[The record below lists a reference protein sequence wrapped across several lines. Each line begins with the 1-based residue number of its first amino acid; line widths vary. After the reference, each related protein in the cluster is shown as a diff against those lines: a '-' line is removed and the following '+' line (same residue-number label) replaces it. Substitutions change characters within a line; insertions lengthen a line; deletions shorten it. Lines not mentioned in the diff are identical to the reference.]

1 MISTLLNRAPSL
13 GLGLPMTQNQALM
26 QNMALGTMYKM
37 RNMATTTKATEL
49 SNPVP
54 PAKAGS
60 DEEIP
65 SIFDQATGIERA
77 EIEYPDLF
85 KHNEVV
91 RGPFG
96 TKDNPVKIQS
106 YYEHRIVGCTG
117 RPAPDDHDVSWL
129 LVEKDKLF
137 QCSICGQYFVLD
149 PL

>member
-1 MISTLLNRAPSL
+1 MISTLLHRAPAL
-13 GLGLPMTQNQALM
+13 GLGMPLTQNQALM
-26 QNMALGTMYKM
+26 QNVALGTVYKM
-37 RNMATTTKATEL
+37 RNMSTTTKANEL

-54 PAKAGS
+54 PAKTGN
-60 DEEIP
+60 DDEIP

-85 KHNEVV
+85 KHNEVL

-96 TKDNPVKIQS
+96 SKENPVKVPS

-117 RPAPDDHDVSWL
+117 GEAPNDHDVNWL
-129 LVEKDKLF
+129 LVEKGKLF